1 MRDGQKERQ
10 TERQTDRQSNRQPGR
25 NTQRQTDRQREP
37 VVGAVGGGGGGVG
50 VHADE
55 PLIQRVGVE
64 GLGGQLRLRSVR
76 TVSIEITHDDHVLAV
91 KSINVSKPG
100 LRFMGNCSYL

>member
-1 MRDGQKERQ
+1 MDRQ
-10 TERQTDRQSNRQPGR
+10 TVIDRQAER
-25 NTQRQTDRQREP
+25 RQTDRQREP
-37 VVGAVGGGGGGVG
+37 VVGAVGGGRGGVG

-64 GLGGQLRLRSVR
+64 GLGGQLRLRGVR
-76 TVSIEITHDDHVLAV
+76 TVGIEITHDDHVLAV
-91 KSINVSKPG
+91 KSINVGKPG